1 VTQPLLS
8 NGVVDST
15 STSALVR
22 ADHPFMDAQIANLYD
37 VFPFAADLPLYRRL
51 AAAQGGRVLEVAC
64 GSGRVLLPLV
74 EAGNRVVGLDASPHM
89 LALARTKLRGLDAGV
104 SARLVQGDMRDF
116 DLGETFDL
124 AIIATRSFAYLL
136 DRIDQAEALACIARH
151 LRPGGLLVF
160 DLLHPRPAWVSAPP
174 GSLRQDLTAYAARFD
189 AIVSR
194 TETMVETDLARQV
207 RIIRSAYE
215 IVAADGAVT
224 KRFVEWPYRY
234 TYRFEAEH
242 LLERAG
248 FTIEAVLGDYQEQSP
263 FHSDSNVMVFLARR

>member
-1 VTQPLLS
+1 
-8 NGVVDST
+8 
-15 STSALVR
+15 
-22 ADHPFMDAQIANLYD
+22 MDAQIANLYD
-37 VFPFAADLPLYRRL
+37 VFPFAADLPMYRRL

-64 GSGRVLLPLV
+64 GSGRVLVPLV
-74 EAGNRVVGLDASPHM
+74 EAGNQVVGLDASPHM
-89 LALARTKLRGLDAGV
+89 LELARSKLASVDAGA
-104 SARLVQGDMRDF
+104 STRLVQGDMRDF

-124 AIIATRSFAYLL
+124 AIIATKSFAYLL
-136 DRIDQAEALACIARH
+136 DRADQALALMCIARH
-151 LRPGGLLVF
+151 LRPGGLLAL
-160 DLLHPRPAWVSAPP
+160 DLLHPRPAWVSSPP
-174 GSLRQDLTAYAARFD
+174 GSLRQDLTAFVPRLD

-215 IVAADGAVT
+215 IVSADGAVT

-248 FTIEAVLGDYQEQSP
+248 FTIDAVLGDYDEQAR
-263 FHSDSNVMVFLARR
+263 FHSDSNAMVFLARR